1 MATPKF
7 DATLIGDF
15 VANAIE
21 EGAVNSDKLL
31 WAKVDV
37 EATPEQ
43 RISRATMVVRENFDG
58 AGEVK
63 VFRILIEELPN
74 G

>member
-7 DATLIGDF
+7 DVKLVADF
-15 VANAIE
+15 VASAIE
-21 EGAVNSDKLL
+21 DAAVNSDKFL
-31 WAKVDV
+31 WAKVD
-37 EATPEQ
+37 EEPTPEQ
-43 RISRATMVVRENFDG
+43 RIARSVMVVRENFDG

-63 VFRILIEELPN
+63 VFRVTIEDISR